1 MPAAGSGALTAE
13 VVIPIGKAP
22 IATVALPIAFT
33 SDGVTVKE
41 KLLEGNA
48 GGRTVELPGGG
59 RVKRHKNRLE
69 FESENN

>member
-41 KLLEGNA
+41 KLLEGNTVVGLGVAHNASAVGLVA
-48 GGRTVELPGGG
+48 G
-59 RVKRHKNRLE
+59 
-69 FESENN
+69 